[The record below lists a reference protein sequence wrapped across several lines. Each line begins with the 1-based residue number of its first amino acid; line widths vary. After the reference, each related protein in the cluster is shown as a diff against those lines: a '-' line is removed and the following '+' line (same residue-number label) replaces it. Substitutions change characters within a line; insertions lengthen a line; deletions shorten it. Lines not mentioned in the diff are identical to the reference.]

1 MKKSDMKQLEMKKL
15 LMKKLVMKKLE
26 LKKLKVKELPAC
38 KAVILPERQLSCKF
52 FCDLPAFVGIGG

>member
-15 LMKKLVMKKLE
+15 LMKKLE

-52 FCDLPAFVGIGG
+52 FCDLPAFVLIGG